1 MKKITLVLLLL
12 FTITTMAQSN
22 RINYK
27 ALIKDASNAVVANT
41 QVTVQFIIYEG
52 AGETNN
58 VYQETHTPTTDANGI
73 IIINIGDGAVNSG
86 IYANIN
92 WSNDDYFLN
101 TQINSGSGLTDMGT
115 TGFNA
120 VPYALSAKTAEN
132 IFTGDYNDLT
142 NTPVNF
148 NTTSNSGIESASN
161 TASGTNATAMGFLT
175 IASGAYSTATG
186 RSTTATGDNATAMGA
201 ATTASANY
209 ATAMGRQTTAS
220 GAHSTVMGYQTIA
233 SGAQS
238 TAMGQNTEATGN
250 NSTAMGLNTDA
261 TGVVSTAMGSGSI
274 ASGNFSTSMGRNS
287 IAESY
292 GQTTLGSYNVP
303 TTPFSA
309 TAFNALDRL
318 LVVGNGENGATS
330 DALVILKNGNAT
342 LNGTLTARVDSAP
355 DIIVSG
361 TQNTTSGDDGIIS
374 SDPNYLGS
382 DIFLR
387 SYDAVHIQLD
397 YDENETGDFVVQN
410 GSANQVFKVNDDG
423 VITAPSFEISQ
434 ITNAKALVT
443 KEYADAN
450 YIDAVFSGNYNDL
463 SNVPVL
469 FNGDYNNLT
478 NQPTL
483 FSESYNNLTDLPVLF
498 TSADETDPKVAS
510 VTTNTVPNWDG
521 TSLVDGSINDVDGDI
536 GIGTTSPDPSAQLDV
551 SSTTKGFL
559 PPRMSEVERNSIA
572 APVAAGLIVWCTNC
586 GDNGEVQVYN
596 GTEWTNII
604 GGTASA
610 APALGDFYK
619 GGYIFYLDAS
629 GEHGLIAATA
639 DLPASSWGC
648 AGTGVG
654 TAAAVGS
661 GQANTTAIVNNAC
674 HMADGFTLAGE
685 ACDNYD
691 DGTYSDWF
699 LPSRFELQLMWTNL
713 ADSDQNGNNTGPGDS
728 GNIGGFQT
736 GNYWSSYE
744 NGSNNAFI
752 RGFGSG
758 NENNFAKI
766 HTLQVRPVRAF

>member
-1 MKKITLVLLLL
+1 MKKISLAVLLL

-22 RINYK
+22 SINYK
-27 ALIKDASNAVVANT
+27 ALIKDGNNAVVANT
-41 QVTVQFIIYEG
+41 QVTVQFIIYQG

-73 IIINIGDGAVNSG
+73 IIINIGDGTVNSG

-120 VPYALSAKTAEN
+120 VPYALSAKTAAN
-132 IFTGDYNDLT
+132 VTGLEAIDEGNGDGLVKIDRIAANFGNVGANAVDL
-142 NTPVNF
+142 
-148 NTTSNSGIESASN
+148 SYSS
-161 TASGTNATAMGFLT
+161 TASLTKGATGQYSAVMGANTEASGYNSTALGDGTMASGSRSTALGHNNEASGATSIAMGFGSTSTGTISTAMGFFTNSL
-175 IASGAYSTATG
+175 GQY
-186 RSTTATGDNATAMGA
+186 
-201 ATTASANY
+201 
-209 ATAMGRQTTAS
+209 
-220 GAHSTVMGYQTIA
+220 
-233 SGAQS
+233 S
-238 TAMGQNTEATGN
+238 TAMGINTIARAYDVVALGRFNVGGGTTDSWVETDPLFEIGNGSN
-250 NSTAMGLNTDA
+250 NSNK
-261 TGVVSTAMGSGSI
+261 S
-274 ASGNFSTSMGRNS
+274 
-287 IAESY
+287 
-292 GQTTLGSYNVP
+292 
-303 TTPFSA
+303 
-309 TAFNALDRL
+309 NAL
-318 LVVGNGENGATS
+318 T
-330 DALVILKNGNAT
+330 ILKNGNAT
-342 LNGTLTARVDSAP
+342 LNGTLTASVDSAP

-423 VITAPSFEISQ
+423 VITAPSFEISE

-450 YIDAVFSGNYNDL
+450 YIDATFSGNYNDL

-483 FSESYNNLTDLPVLF
+483 FSGSYNNLTDLPVLF

-510 VTTNTVPNWDG
+510 VTTNTVPKWDG
-521 TSLVDGSINDVDGDI
+521 TSLVDGSISDVDGDI

-551 SSTTKGFL
+551 NSTTKGFL

-648 AGTGVG
+648 VGTGVG

-713 ADSDQNGNNTGPGDS
+713 ADSDQNGINTGPGDS

-736 GNYWSSYE
+736 GNYWSSFE

-758 NENNFAKI
+758 NENNFSKI
-766 HTLQVRPVRAF
+766 HSLQVRPVRAF

>member
-1 MKKITLVLLLL
+1 M
-12 FTITTMAQSN
+12 
-22 RINYK
+22 
-27 ALIKDASNAVVANT
+27 
-41 QVTVQFIIYEG
+41 TVQFIIFKG

-58 VYQETHTPTTDANGI
+58 VYQESHTPTTDANGI

-101 TQINSGSGLTDMGT
+101 TQINSGSGFTDMGT

-132 IFTGDYNDLT
+132 IFSGDYIDLT

-148 NTTSNSGIESASN
+148 NTTSISGIESASN

-186 RSTTATGDNATAMGA
+186 RSTSATGDNATAMGA
-201 ATTASANY
+201 ATTASADY

-220 GAHSTVMGYQTIA
+220 GA
-233 SGAQS
+233 QS
-238 TAMGQNTEATGN
+238 TAMGWQTEAAGAR
-250 NSTAMGLNTDA
+250 STAMG
-261 TGVVSTAMGSGSI
+261 GRSI

-287 IAESY
+287 TSESY
-292 GQTTLGSYNVP
+292 GQTTLGTYNVP
-303 TTPFSA
+303 TTPNSTSDFDG
-309 TAFNALDRL
+309 LDRL
-318 LVVGNGENGATS
+318 LVVGNGVQGAAS

-342 LNGTLTARVDSAP
+342 LNGTLTASVDSAP

-410 GSANQVFKVNDDG
+410 GSTNQVFKVNDDG
-423 VITAPSFEISQ
+423 VVTAPSFDISQ

-443 KEYADAN
+443 KEFADAN
-450 YIDAVFSGNYNDL
+450 YIDVTFSG
-463 SNVPVL
+463 
-469 FNGDYNNLT
+469 DYDD
-478 NQPTL
+478 
-483 FSESYNNLTDLPVLF
+483 LTDLPVLF

-521 TSLVDGSINDVDGDI
+521 TSLVDGSISDVDGDI
-536 GIGTTSPDPSAQLDV
+536 GIGTSSPDPSAQLDV
-551 SSTTKGFL
+551 NSTTKGFL